1 MQRSPIS
8 QLPLEIFVEIIS
20 LVAEPRPFTEYT
32 SAETP
37 RPRKGRPNALFTC
50 MRVCRAWR
58 RSILSTARFWTT
70 LTIDGAINNKNAER
84 KALWIADRAAGGGL
98 VPFDATRDRT
108 RISSPAPP
116 PTGAGVQRLVI
127 TAAQELSDQA
137 FEAVLAAVA
146 ASATLRQVV
155 CSFADG
161 VRTTSSV
168 QTEARRASRLVQF
181 LHEHSRE
188 SLQFVSICTGGRIY
202 PDFDLGHFFAAFPHL
217 VSLNLRGSAVSSF
230 IVGINA
236 AFLRPSLASLAI
248 DATDPPD
255 DLAAAAVSTTS
266 ESPAATRARSVTITG
281 AVFVSDTSCHL
292 ASFPQLE
299 HLELDIV
306 GAGTVWQLLSAPRLR
321 TFRATLFGES
331 HVVNLPIPDLAAAWS
346 HVEDLRL
353 GGAKRFAARLLQ
365 EAIRIG
371 PLRFDHLREL
381 DLSFANLTN
390 EHLSVLFD
398 STNAPLLETISLAST
413 TASPP
418 EVKLVLPSRLD
429 ALKRLN
435 ISHTAWATDDTIR
448 ALIVSA
454 PRLEALEARGNVA
467 LSGRPLME
475 LVRARMSSGDDLAE
489 VEEEAVPYSRLTT
502 LALEG
507 CTKIET
513 PAVEWLRKHIRP
525 GGVKF
530 RFLDPCD
537 RRSSYCY

>member
-1 MQRSPIS
+1 MQRSPVS

-20 LVAEPRPFTEYT
+20 LVAEPRPLTEYT
-32 SAETP
+32 SAEIP

-70 LTIDGAINNKNAER
+70 LNIDGTINNKNPER
-84 KALWIADRAAGGGL
+84 KALWVAERAAGGRSPSPL
-98 VPFDATRDRT
+98 LDATRNR
-108 RISSPAPP
+108 SPAPP
-116 PTGAGVQRLVI
+116 PIGTGIQRLVI
-127 TAAQELSDQA
+127 TAAQELSEQA
-137 FEAVLAAVA
+137 FDAVLAVVA
-146 ASATLRQVV
+146 AATTLRHVV

-161 VRTTSSV
+161 LRTTSSV
-168 QTEARRASRLVQF
+168 QTEARRASRLVNL
-181 LHEHSRE
+181 LHERARE
-188 SLQFVSICTGGRIY
+188 TLQSVSICTGGRIY

-217 VSLNLRGSAVSSF
+217 ESLNLRGSAVSSF

-248 DATDPPD
+248 DAANSADQLEAGNTD
-255 DLAAAAVSTTS
+255 S
-266 ESPAATRARSVTITG
+266 ECPAPTRARSVTITG

-292 ASFPQLE
+292 ASFPHLE

-331 HVVNLPIPDLAAAWS
+331 HVVSLPIPDLAAAWS

-371 PLRFDHLREL
+371 PLRFNHLRDL

-475 LVRARMSSGDDLAE
+475 LVRARMSSDGDQAELAE
-489 VEEEAVPYSRLTT
+489 GPYSRLTM

-530 RFLDPCD
+530 QFIDPCD

>member
-20 LVAEPRPFTEYT
+20 LVTEPTPLTEYT
-32 SAETP
+32 SAQIP

-70 LTIDGAINNKNAER
+70 LKIDGTINNKNAER
-84 KALWIADRAAGGGL
+84 KALWVAERAAGGDPSL
-98 VPFDATRDRT
+98 LDAKRNRT
-108 RISSPAPP
+108 RISSPAFPLI
-116 PTGAGVQRLVI
+116 GAGIQRVVI
-127 TAAQELSDQA
+127 TAAQELSEQA
-137 FEAVLAAVA
+137 FDAVLAVVA
-146 ASATLRQVV
+146 GSTTLRQVV

-161 VRTTSSV
+161 LRTTSSV
-168 QTEARRASRLVQF
+168 QTEARRASRLVNL
-181 LHEHSRE
+181 LHERARE
-188 SLQFVSICTGGRIY
+188 TLQFVSICTGGRIY
-202 PDFDLGHFFAAFPHL
+202 PDFDLGHFFVAFPNL

-236 AFLRPSLASLAI
+236 AFLRPSFASLAV
-248 DATDPPD
+248 DAINSSDE
-255 DLAAAAVSTTS
+255 LAAAVGTKS
-266 ESPAATRARSVTITG
+266 ESPAPTRARSVTITG

-306 GAGTVWQLLSAPRLR
+306 GAGTIWQLLSAPRLR

-371 PLRFDHLREL
+371 PLRFNHLRDL

-390 EHLSVLFD
+390 EQLSVLFD
-398 STNAPLLETISLAST
+398 STNSPMLETMSLAST
-413 TASPP
+413 TASPS

-429 ALKRLN
+429 ALRRLN

-454 PRLEALEARGNVA
+454 PRLEALEARGNVS

-475 LVRARMSSGDDLAE
+475 LVRARMSGEDDLAE
-489 VEEEAVPYSRLTT
+489 RGEAGPYSCLTT

-530 RFLDPCD
+530 QFMDPCD